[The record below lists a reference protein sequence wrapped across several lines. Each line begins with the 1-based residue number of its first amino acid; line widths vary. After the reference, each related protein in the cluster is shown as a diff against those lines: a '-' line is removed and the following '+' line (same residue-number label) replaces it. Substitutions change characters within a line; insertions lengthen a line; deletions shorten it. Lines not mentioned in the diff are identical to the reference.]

1 MKTNFSFV
9 NAVLELLFDCI
20 SNIFCRLSYLEF
32 SVETLRRSPE
42 NSISPNNPRSLK
54 NTRFLQFPEISRSPG
69 QSNIT
74 RESPMPGEFPIPG
87 ESQIPSD
94 SLKSPIPTNGFA
106 LPCTPG
112 KIDLSKFHQISRTK
126 KSWFKSAI
134 QVSKNIISI

>member
-1 MKTNFSFV
+1 MTIKGIFSKNIREFLYLGKTNFSFV

-94 SLKSPIPTNGFA
+94 SLKIADPNKRFPVA
-106 LPCTPG
+106 LHTG
-112 KIDLSKFHQISRTK
+112 KNRLI
-126 KSWFKSAI
+126 
-134 QVSKNIISI
+134 